1 MAVVSTPGDGIQRR
15 VLSRGRYPRLQVVT
29 LSLYLQILITAQ
41 QPAYELR
48 HNQMESIFLSAVDSF
63 GHGYQPENLQNLI
76 LSETS
81 IFDILHDFFY
91 HHKTAVR
98 VSSLEVGSTV
108 ERSGHKGAA

>member
-1 MAVVSTPGDGIQRR
+1 M
-15 VLSRGRYPRLQVVT
+15 
-29 LSLYLQILITAQ
+29 LITAQ

-81 IFDILHDFFY
+81 IFDILHDSFY

-98 VSSLEVGSTV
+98 VSSLEVRGIC
-108 ERSGHKGAA
+108 RRRKGVAMACH

>member
-1 MAVVSTPGDGIQRR
+1 M
-15 VLSRGRYPRLQVVT
+15 
-29 LSLYLQILITAQ
+29 LITAQ

-98 VSSLEVGSTV
+98 VSSLEVRMAV
-108 ERSGHKGAA
+108 FLARIDRHIIDDENDAKDKHNAVL